1 MPAPKEYKPGPTAPR
16 SHAGD
21 VDSTVSKG
29 RHNVVQPPPRPA
41 VDDDAVEVAV
51 DEVTVVMRD
60 FSKYETRSLN
70 AHVDPDLVADV
81 DEEEEAAQPDREEP
95 MVFGEWRSEAELE
108 GTHYHRKDSRRI

>member
-1 MPAPKEYKPGPTAPR
+1 MPAPKQFKPGPAAPH

-29 RHNVVQPPPRPA
+29 RHNVVQPSPRPA

-51 DEVTVVMRD
+51 DEVTVVVRD